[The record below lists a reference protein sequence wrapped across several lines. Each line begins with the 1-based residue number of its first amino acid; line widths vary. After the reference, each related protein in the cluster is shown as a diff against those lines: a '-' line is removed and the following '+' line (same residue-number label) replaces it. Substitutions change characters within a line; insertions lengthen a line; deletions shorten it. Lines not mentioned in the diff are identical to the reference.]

1 MKYFVLETTM
11 HADAYKQAGF
21 REALGGHMQ
30 FVKAQFTA
38 GQILFSGTK
47 PNNSGGVRVLKIADD
62 ANVDE
67 FWKQDPMYAAGLMD
81 YRVTPFTSLDVS
93 EGAQGWFA

>member
-11 HADAYKQAGF
+11 KPDAYKNAGF

-30 FVKAQFTA
+30 FVKAQFAA

-47 PNNSGGVRVLKIADD
+47 PNNSGGVRVLKIEDTD
-62 ANVDE
+62 NVDE
-67 FWKQDPMYAAGLMD
+67 FWQKDPMYAAGLMD
-81 YRVTPFTSLDVS
+81 YRVIPFTALDVS
-93 EGAQGWFA
+93 DGAKAWF